1 VTLGGPQRS
10 RDHLEPSA
18 AYLLAQPDARAAPAV
33 GGGDE
38 RNKLWT
44 QLLTCDFV
52 PIPAVI
58 ATNSA
63 IEIELDHALRQG
75 GPIRMLVEDSGGHD
89 PNAGELHLPSV
100 QETEDVNELGIR
112 WKMVTV
118 QPDRAPYP
126 VITILAKRAFDLN
139 VDIPE
144 ATGKIND

>member
-1 VTLGGPQRS
+1 
-10 RDHLEPSA
+10 
-18 AYLLAQPDARAAPAV
+18 V

-63 IEIELDHALRQG
+63 IEIELGHSLWQG
-75 GPIRMLVEDSGGHD
+75 GSIGMLVESSGGYD
-89 PNAGELHLPSV
+89 PNSCELHLPSV
-100 QETEDVNELGIR
+100 QETEDVNKLGIR

-118 QPDRAPYP
+118 QADRTPNP
-126 VITILAKRAFDLN
+126 VITVLPERTFDLYI
-139 VDIPE
+139 DIPE
-144 ATGKIND
+144 ASGKIDDEVLAVNIRKGPVRGELPASTD